1 MDGYEDDYQQ
11 TMWHQAHQERQQMLI
26 QALTRA
32 VSGIATPDD
41 WNMIRFEC
49 GLSDGQFKNVSF
61 NTNLGESNELSS
73 ENRRW
78 Q

>member
-1 MDGYEDDYQQ
+1 MASYDDDYQQ
-11 TMWHQAHQERQQMLI
+11 AMWHQAELERQQMLI
-26 QALTRA
+26 EALSRA

-49 GLSDGQFKNVSF
+49 GLSDGQFRDVRF
-61 NTNLGESNELSS
+61 NTNLGEKNELSS

-78 Q
+78 

>member
-1 MDGYEDDYQQ
+1 MSYDEDNQAA
-11 TMWHQAHQERQQMLI
+11 MWQQAHEERQQMLI

-49 GLSDGQFKNVSF
+49 GLSSGQFRDVRFHTK
-61 NTNLGESNELSS
+61 LGEVNEFNS
-73 ENRRW
+73 EG
-78 Q
+78 